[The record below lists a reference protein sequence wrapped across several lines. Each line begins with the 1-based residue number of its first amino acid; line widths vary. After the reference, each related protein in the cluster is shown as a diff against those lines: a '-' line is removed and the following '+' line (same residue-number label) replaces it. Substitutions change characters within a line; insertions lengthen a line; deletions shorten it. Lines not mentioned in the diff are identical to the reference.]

1 MRARTLSAVLERILR
16 TVAVVASAVA
26 LVSFALFAIDETREA
41 SRQSRAEVAG
51 LEATR
56 TSNPNEDEERAR
68 ERAHSSVREAIDDV
82 DDVLVAPFAP
92 LTEDMSSSWAAR
104 GVPTL
109 LALLVYGF
117 GLAFLARFM
126 RGRA

>member
-1 MRARTLSAVLERILR
+1 VLERALR
-16 TVAVVASAVA
+16 TASIVASAVV
-26 LVSFALFAIDETREA
+26 LVSFALFALEESRNA
-41 SRQSRAEVAG
+41 SDAGVAAVAG

-56 TSNPNEDEERAR
+56 TSNPTAGQERAR
-68 ERAHSSVREAIDDV
+68 ERAHTSVREAIDDA

-92 LTEDMSSSWAAR
+92 LTENTSSSWVAR

-117 GLAFLARFM
+117 GLGFLARYAT
-126 RGRA
+126 GRA

>member
-1 MRARTLSAVLERILR
+1 MPAVPYRPLEGLLR
-16 TVAVVASAVA
+16 TAAIVASAIV
-26 LVSFALFAIDETREA
+26 LVSFALFAFDESRNASDAGVASIAGLDATRE
-41 SRQSRAEVAG
+41 
-51 LEATR
+51 
-56 TSNPNEDEERAR
+56 SNPTARQERAR
-68 ERAHSSVREAIDDV
+68 ERAHASVREAIDDA

-92 LTEDMSSSWAAR
+92 LTENTSSSWVAR

-117 GLAFLARFM
+117 GLGFLARYA

>member
-1 MRARTLSAVLERILR
+1 MPALPYRPLERLLR
-16 TVAVVASAVA
+16 TASIVASAIV
-26 LVSFALFAIDETREA
+26 LVSFALFAYDESRNA
-41 SRQSRAEVAG
+41 SDAGVAAIEG
-51 LEATR
+51 LDATR
-56 TSNPNEDEERAR
+56 APNPTAGQERAR
-68 ERAHSSVREAIDDV
+68 ERAHTRVREAIDDA

-92 LTEDMSSSWAAR
+92 LTKNTSSSWVAR

-117 GLAFLARFM
+117 GLGFLARYA

>member
-1 MRARTLSAVLERILR
+1 MEGVLR
-16 TVAVVASAVA
+16 TAAIVASAIV
-26 LVSFALFAIDETREA
+26 LVSFGLFAIDETRDA
-41 SRQSRAEVAG
+41 SNRSVAG
-51 LEATR
+51 IAGLDATR
-56 TSNPNEDEERAR
+56 AANPTASEERAR
-68 ERAHSSVREAIDDV
+68 ERAHSKAREAIDDA
-82 DDVLVAPFAP
+82 DDILVTPFAP
-92 LTEDMSSSWAAR
+92 VTDGSSSSWARR

>member
-1 MRARTLSAVLERILR
+1 MEGLLR
-16 TVAVVASAVA
+16 TAAFVASAIV
-26 LVSFALFAIDETREA
+26 LVSFGLFAIDETRDA
-41 SRQSRAEVAG
+41 SNRSVAGIAG

-56 TSNPNEDEERAR
+56 AADPTASEERAR
-68 ERAHSSVREAIDDV
+68 ERAHSKAREVIDDA
-82 DDVLVAPFAP
+82 DDILVTPFAP
-92 LTEDMSSSWAAR
+92 VTADSSSSWARR
-104 GVPTL
+104 GIPTL